1 MKDDT
6 PVLSHVSGLTD
17 ENGVTDHGVERGH
30 RIRTSKIGDRW
41 GFSIDEDPFQ
51 VGDWK
56 DQDATEIAARET
68 VHRLIAAGE

>member
-1 MKDDT
+1 MRDDT

-30 RIRTSKIGDRW
+30 RIRTRKIGDMW
-41 GFSIDEDPFQ
+41 AFSIDEDPFR

-56 DQDATEIAARET
+56 RQDAAEIAARGM
-68 VHRLIAAGE
+68 VHRPDATGE